1 MSTSSNTVA
10 QPSQGM
16 SGISTFHRPSTAG
29 QKRRYSS
36 YIDQTDVISHHA
48 SALIS
53 FSCTRDAANTFYKNA
68 ITAPSTLALPP
79 GLRTDN
85 NIYLPYPNGEDP
97 EHARKAQETSEF
109 IARATFAYHYF
120 GSNFCDKIE
129 HLDTIHAKKL
139 EKKTPLL
146 PVPRKTRDCKS
157 TKDKAEEIA
166 QRIDAF
172 KPSFDHRKVAPIV
185 TSRKSS
191 ASTEAIP
198 STLPRWFD
206 LTPPVAT
213 SSTATSANSS
223 TAPVAPVSAP
233 TFATSQ
239 TPTDQTITAIV
250 APATVDTEEKEPVEA
265 TYIVV
270 KVDDESACESNVDD
284 DTAISFVG
292 EPIAQNPIDIVK
304 QDVNNFNDSGI
315 CMELPESFDVNYDK
329 SVLEQLPDSVE
340 MDDDEAVAQQSLSS
354 ESNEHMSSANDSD
367 DNATADNAVTPDAV
381 DTVAT
386 AESTPD
392 DPIDTQEASQ
402 SNIVSNIEDTS
413 STPETVD
420 AVEGFLT
427 YVTQLQFYEGSLG
440 EIRTRLLNI
449 MKQHDDEEP
458 KDDERPT
465 KRVSQWVEKYMEN
478 IAKVFLPIEQDLD
491 EDGVFEPGWFDRSSW
506 SNPQDCRNLLLAIL
520 LVESMLVWSFEETI
534 HKDDRQIIA
543 PTLARIKNFSP
554 VEDLGLEMYAS
565 YDIRNLIMKRDVD
578 IRTAVDSNETRNNLL
593 ATSKFNPTDIS
604 KLLILAEHARGA
616 DTEVMESLRITL
628 RRIRGILL
636 YKGAE
641 SKVSLPGW
649 PEVARKIPETLH
661 ETSTYELLKDLQLH
675 NFVPD
680 IENRVRL
687 MIQLDGQSPADIEIL
702 QCLPLVRKVLKDMTV
717 SEDEC
722 RSKLQKFFD
731 VDFPILDRVITPELE
746 SQYLEIRQANPETK
760 TPVIETVNKAYD
772 DFFENFD
779 KIRNSNRWRSTLTRS
794 INFGK
799 NHQDGLK
806 KLLSSV
812 EITADPCGDIDLV
825 KEVRDTL
832 QRVWKTL
839 IFDDAECIAGNEGAS
854 SPLQLVDLSNYLQE
868 LDQRP
873 DVGSSDSFLAQLD
886 SPSHGDVQM
895 TDIPQEDDSEVV
907 FLKIFDETSLKIQT
921 GYNNQGVV
929 IPATYEHVNV
939 DPNKSATGFWNFDE
953 RKFLEWIDIH
963 MAYLDG
969 ITALVTEIPQGGH
982 NEKSLLRQ
990 IYYRNRTLEH
1000 IDLTRKRVGVYLKKH
1015 QRSTAI
1021 DGMLSILE
1029 DRQLMMNKVQAHI
1042 QRHSY
1047 LSKKPCPMVNTQ
1059 EGCKDRQANVCQ
1071 YHHDNEGKRCKSDQ
1085 EGKTCKFNEK
1095 NKCYYMHISPEA
1107 KLAEQTTRGP
1117 SQVMSGNPNRPCPY
1131 VNKSGG
1137 CAGELNRSCLFFHK
1151 NKGKMCKNVT
1161 EGKICKF
1168 GDTCAYIHQQDQAFG
1183 NPHSTGSQSPVAE
1196 VLRGP
1201 KHYTAC
1207 SFVNRPSGCTKGDS
1221 CSFDH
1226 SLQGVPCPDQNCSEK
1241 GCKYLHNSTSRTH
1254 ASLIN
1259 AADGLGQ
1266 TQSPAASQQG
1276 QPFPTPRTQGSGSQQ
1291 HINALDGQIKAMKKE
1306 RIKADHAK
1314 AQSQCQTQPQNVPT
1328 GPRSMQQQTGSLNW
1342 QPHTLLPRQDA
1353 NPCNAVPPFS
1363 QPSAFQ
1369 GFQNTQP
1376 SGGFGSSSDQPTDT
1390 GAITRKVFEKGCE
1403 DILQIA
1409 MSARSSNSNATGH
1422 GGFASQNSRG
1432 GNQSY
1437 QHSYGG
1443 NQSYSP
1449 GTAVSYQNRGSN
1461 QLFGYRS
1468 NASQQ
1473 SRNVNQSSKRPR
1485 DNDVDMADD
1494 DFRPKRFRG

>member
-731 VDFPILDRVITPELE
+731 VDFPILVITPELE

-1161 EGKICKF
+1161 EG
-1168 GDTCAYIHQQDQAFG
+1168 
-1183 NPHSTGSQSPVAE
+1183 
-1196 VLRGP
+1196 
-1201 KHYTAC
+1201 
-1207 SFVNRPSGCTKGDS
+1207 
-1221 CSFDH
+1221 
-1226 SLQGVPCPDQNCSEK
+1226 
-1241 GCKYLHNSTSRTH
+1241 
-1254 ASLIN
+1254 
-1259 AADGLGQ
+1259 Q

>member
-109 IARATFAYHYF
+109 IARAIFAYHYF

-731 VDFPILDRVITPELE
+731 VDFPILGSLDIDVILREGLHD
-746 SQYLEIRQANPETK
+746 YAK
-760 TPVIETVNKAYD
+760 
-772 DFFENFD
+772 
-779 KIRNSNRWRSTLTRS
+779 LTRLLGCLTWLDALLDPFRNDILAEDMNLLAPQMQMIYNES

-1196 VLRGP
+1196 
-1201 KHYTAC
+1201 
-1207 SFVNRPSGCTKGDS
+1207 
-1221 CSFDH
+1221 
-1226 SLQGVPCPDQNCSEK
+1226 
-1241 GCKYLHNSTSRTH
+1241 
-1254 ASLIN
+1254 
-1259 AADGLGQ
+1259 